1 MRAAIIERLM
11 CDFSADMSAIAAAHG
26 RDWQSFVDGNSKLAE
41 LRKDSVIDIADGV
54 ITVRPEHRFVIRAV
68 AAAFDA
74 YIDESQRVHSKAA

>member
-1 MRAAIIERLM
+1 MRFQRGYVRT
-11 CDFSADMSAIAAAHG
+11 AAAHG